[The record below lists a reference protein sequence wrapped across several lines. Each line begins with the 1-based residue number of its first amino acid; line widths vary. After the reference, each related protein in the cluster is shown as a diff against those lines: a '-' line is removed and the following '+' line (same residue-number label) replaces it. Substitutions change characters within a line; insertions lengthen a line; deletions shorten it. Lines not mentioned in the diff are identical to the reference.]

1 MPEISMGAGAGGFN
15 WLPIHVAEKS
25 GLLKRRGLSLT
36 IKRLGA
42 VDKATAAVKA
52 GDVQIAITPPEGAIR
67 DFAAGGDLRIVGGN
81 MNCLP
86 MTLVANARFK
96 RIEDLRGA
104 KLGTS
109 SMTEGTAIYT
119 MEMLAKHGLRYPGD
133 YEFVVAGVH
142 PARWKAL
149 QEGSIDAA
157 VQPMPLSFVALDAG
171 YSNLGEVGDY
181 IPEIVFTA
189 LLVNRGWAKEN
200 RDTLVALL
208 ATLIEATRMI
218 YGAAH
223 DALLVDI
230 MMELGQT
237 DRSYA
242 TRAIAELR
250 RREAFAR
257 DLEIPKAALAK
268 SLELMHKA
276 KLADDTVVALG
287 PSALDESFRTEALK
301 AAGH

>member
-15 WLPIHVAEKS
+15 WLPVHLAEQS
-25 GLLKRRGLSLT
+25 GLLERRGLSLT

-42 VDKATAAVKA
+42 VDKATTAVKT

-67 DFAAGGDLRIVGGN
+67 DSAAGGDLRIVGGN

-86 MTLVANARFK
+86 MTLVANPRFK

-149 QEGSIDAA
+149 QEGSVDAA

-171 YSNLGEVGDY
+171 YSNLGEAGDY

-189 LLVNRGWAKEN
+189 LLVNRGWANEN
-200 RDTLVALL
+200 RATLVALL
-208 ATLIEATRMI
+208 AALIEATRMI
-218 YGAAH
+218 YGTAH
-223 DALLVDI
+223 DDLLVRI

-237 DRSYA
+237 DRNYA

-250 RREAFAR
+250 RLGAFAR
-257 DLEIPKAALAK
+257 DLEIPKAALAT
-268 SLELMHKA
+268 SLELMRKA
-276 KLADDTVVALG
+276 KLADDAVVAHG
-287 PSALDESFRTEALK
+287 PSVVDESFRAEALK

>member
-15 WLPIHVAEKS
+15 WLPVHLAEQS
-25 GLLKRRGLSLT
+25 GLLERRGLSLT

-42 VDKATAAVKA
+42 VDKATTAVKT

-67 DFAAGGDLRIVGGN
+67 DSAAGGDLRIVGGN

-86 MTLVANARFK
+86 MTLVANPRFK

-189 LLVNRGWAKEN
+189 LLVKRGWANEN
-200 RDTLVALL
+200 RATLVALL
-208 ATLIEATRMI
+208 AALIEATRMI
-218 YGAAH
+218 YGTAH
-223 DALLVDI
+223 DDLLVRI

-237 DRSYA
+237 DRNYA

-250 RREAFAR
+250 RLGAFAR

-268 SLELMHKA
+268 SLELMRKA
-276 KLADDTVVALG
+276 KLADDAVVAHG
-287 PSALDESFRTEALK
+287 PSVVDESFRAEALK